1 MNPVTF
7 LRRMALA
14 EATSYLVLLG
24 IAMPLKYFAGMPM
37 AVKVTGWIHGLLFV
51 VFCWALLQTLRRAR
65 WPVSRCA
72 LVLALSFVP
81 VVPFFFDRRMKEW
94 ERDAPATRSSA
105 ASEE

>member
-24 IAMPLKYFAGMPM
+24 IAMPLKYFADMPM

-51 VFCWALLQTLRRAR
+51 VFSWALLQALRRAR

-72 LVLALSFVP
+72 LVFALSFVP
-81 VVPFFFDRRMKEW
+81 VLPFLFDRRMKQW
-94 ERDAPATRSSA
+94 ECGRN
-105 ASEE
+105 